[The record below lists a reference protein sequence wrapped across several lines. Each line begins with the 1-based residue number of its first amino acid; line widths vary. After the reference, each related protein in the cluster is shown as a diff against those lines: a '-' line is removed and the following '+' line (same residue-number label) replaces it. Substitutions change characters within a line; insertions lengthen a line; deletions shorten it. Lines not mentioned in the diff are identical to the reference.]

1 MKKILYGTLAIL
13 AASLMLS
20 SCEKAFEL
28 ERPNQQPWQN
38 VQELEL
44 AVQSPYM
51 YITERPWANA
61 LGMLPYRG
69 FAESDMAFYIGQG
82 GNSHHAA
89 YANRL
94 YNTYVL
100 DQMIELEGAFLYL
113 YYIPQQTNAALKLYT
128 DAEDAG
134 RDVDSEPFPNMSD
147 SDKALARRYKGE
159 LLFMRAVANWYLVQT
174 WCPPYNKENKDGKY
188 IPLKKTYVNSAD
200 ALKNAELA
208 SVEDFYNS
216 IEADLTKAI
225 DLLTEEYPT
234 ESGSS
239 RMRVNKSCARAMLA
253 RVLFYKGAN
262 DNKAKIL
269 SLLNDVVKTGMYS
282 LDADPLSPF
291 FTVGAQAG
299 NETIWQICYAADNT
313 DRFDRNPG
321 IFSYYAYNNPSSYL
335 SFYLSPTG
343 MVKVGWLDP
352 TTAMLTDLAK
362 NKDKRF
368 PALFHVATPSDVDAW
383 TKIRPAVAKIA
394 GVPDAALANPEIMPI
409 VCLNKY
415 FRGPDNASKNKGYR
429 YANRPLI
436 RYADVLL
443 MRAQVNLLSGNK
455 DAAREDFN
463 MVRKRAG
470 VDPIPQEVEVKEQDI
485 EIEWIRENIG
495 ENASRLLW
503 LVGMQKDIPCSETQT
518 KVIKYPYE
526 NMYYQVPVAESL
538 NNNAYHAN

>member
-128 DAEDAG
+128 DAKDAG

-282 LDADPLSPF
+282 LDADPLAPF

-343 MVKVGWLDP
+343 MVKIGWLDP
-352 TTAMLTDLAK
+352 NTAMLTDLAK

-394 GVPDAALANPEIMPI
+394 GVPDAALANPDIMPI

-443 MRAQVNLLSGNK
+443 MRAQVNFLSDNK
-455 DAAREDFN
+455 DAALKDINE
-463 MVRKRAG
+463 VRTRAG
-470 VDPIPQEVEVKEQDI
+470 VGTLGAVNEQDI

>member
-128 DAEDAG
+128 DAKEAG

-147 SDKALARRYKGE
+147 SDRALARRYKGE

-174 WCPPYNKENKDGKY
+174 WCPPYNETTKAKAFITLKE
-188 IPLKKTYVNSAD
+188 TYVNSAD
-200 ALKNAELA
+200 ELKNAKLA
-208 SVEDFYNS
+208 TVEQFYNS

-234 ESGSS
+234 EAGSA

-253 RVLFYKGAN
+253 RVLFYKGAD

-269 SLLNDVVKTGMYS
+269 SLLNDVVNSKMYS
-282 LDADPLSPF
+282 LDADPLAPF

-321 IFSYYAYNNPSSYL
+321 IFSYYAYNNTSSYL
-335 SFYLSPTG
+335 SFYLSPMG
-343 MVKVGWLDP
+343 MVKIGWLDLN
-352 TTAMLTDLAK
+352 TAMLTDLAK

-368 PALFHVATPSDVDAW
+368 PALFHVATSSDVDAW
-383 TKIRPAVAKIA
+383 TKIRPAVAKLA

-443 MRAQVNLLSGNK
+443 MRAQVNLLSSNT
-455 DAAREDFN
+455 DAALKDINE
-463 MVRKRAG
+463 VRTRAG
-470 VDPIPQEVEVKEQDI
+470 VGTLGAVTEQDI

-503 LVGMQKDIPCSETQT
+503 LVGMHKDIPCSETQT

>member
-100 DQMIELEGAFLYL
+100 DQMIELEGSFLYL
-113 YYIPQQTNAALKLYT
+113 YYIPQHTNAALKLYA
-128 DAEDAG
+128 DAKDAG
-134 RDVDSEPFPNMSD
+134 RDVDSEPFPNMSE
-147 SDKALARRYKGE
+147 SDKALAKRYKGE

-174 WCPPYNKENKDGKY
+174 WCPPYNETTKDKAF
-188 IPLKKTYVNSAD
+188 ITLKDTYVNSAD
-200 ALKNAELA
+200 ELKNAKLA
-208 SVEDFYNS
+208 TVEQFYNS
-216 IEADLTKAI
+216 IEADLAKAI

-234 ESGSS
+234 ESGSA

-253 RVLFYKGAN
+253 RVLFYKGAEA
-262 DNKAKIL
+262 NKAKIL
-269 SLLNDVVKTGMYS
+269 SLLNDVVKTGLYS
-282 LDADPLSPF
+282 LDADPLAPF

-352 TTAMLTDLAK
+352 NTAMLTDLAK

-368 PALFHVATPSDVDAW
+368 PALFHVATSSDSDAW
-383 TKIRPAVAKIA
+383 TKIRPAVAKLA
-394 GVPDAALANPEIMPI
+394 GVPEAALANPDIMPI

-415 FRGPDNASKNKGYR
+415 FRGPDNATKNKGYR

-443 MRAQVNLLSGNK
+443 MRAQVNLLSSKTEDALK
-455 DAAREDFN
+455 DINE
-463 MVRKRAG
+463 VRKRAG
-470 VDPIPQEVEVKEQDI
+470 VGTLSAVTEQDI

-503 LVGMQKDIPCSETQT
+503 LVGMHKDIPCSETQT
-518 KVIKYPYE
+518 KVIKYPYSD
-526 NMYYQVPVAESL
+526 MYYQVPVAESL